1 MTEIYSNAET
11 VVAWLQTPREDFD
24 AAPAFSSVR
33 EGVFDYLVLLL
44 CRLQYWARKWIIQEI
59 VEASTVTLRCGP
71 HKCSLSDFERLCLH
85 ARDTIDSD
93 LTESIIR
100 TPAGK
105 LVLQRLESVSA
116 DQTSSQLRRLLPR
129 SADSNCEK
137 LCNHVYALYNL
148 IGEHRRKL
156 STDYAADPVQ
166 RFVDVLTFTR
176 DFESLTSDEGLK
188 IIRLLMKL
196 FDLRASEI
204 LEDSSKTRSL
214 TFTIKIH
221 LLGRVKVGLASTE
234 LLAMRKQYMTLWDTP
249 AYQFRKVL
257 SHTNTSKTEWRLAG
271 VATSSL
277 LPNYIPSSYSVHFNM
292 NDRQIHGV
300 ASTLPIFLRRPLCL
314 WCDKSLATT
323 L

>member
-1 MTEIYSNAET
+1 
-11 VVAWLQTPREDFD
+11 
-24 AAPAFSSVR
+24 
-33 EGVFDYLVLLL
+33 
-44 CRLQYWARKWIIQEI
+44 
-59 VEASTVTLRCGP
+59 
-71 HKCSLSDFERLCLH
+71 
-85 ARDTIDSD
+85 
-93 LTESIIR
+93 
-100 TPAGK
+100 
-105 LVLQRLESVSA
+105 
-116 DQTSSQLRRLLPR
+116 
-129 SADSNCEK
+129 
-137 LCNHVYALYNL
+137 LYNL

-234 LLAMRKQYMTLWDTP
+234 LLAVRKQYMILWDTP

-277 LPNYIPSSYSVHFNM
+277 LPNYIPSYYLVHFNM

-300 ASTLPIFLRRPLCL
+300 ASTLPDSKEMVWHIPETPFVFVVRRITCHNVVIVGRALSLKAEEDPSLSVLEARMGMSIDYSERHHRTRDVTLDLHTLIEMLQLSTSLTMPVEWDLSHQGDRPAMNVAEVEQAEDDSQERRQEDIFDMELSEA
-314 WCDKSLATT
+314 DQ
-323 L
+323 